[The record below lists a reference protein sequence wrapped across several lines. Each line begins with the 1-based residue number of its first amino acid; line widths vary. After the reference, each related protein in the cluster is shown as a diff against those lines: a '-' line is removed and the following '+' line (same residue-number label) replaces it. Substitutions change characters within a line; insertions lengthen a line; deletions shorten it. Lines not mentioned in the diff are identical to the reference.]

1 MPKHF
6 QRLFLC
12 VLHPSCLPS
21 SFVLALPCSKNLEKK
36 SYSKITQHIHGKLW
50 ARIWVNAFSKKKKS
64 KLMQLS
70 TISCPFVI
78 LTSSR
83 AKHPIYLG
91 PSVSVILPHSDF
103 APTQAWHKSA
113 FAAGWFKHSGGAS
126 SCIKFNPC
134 GRLCPRPF
142 CLCRPPSPGWLRR
155 HPGEGIQLYFRSCSS
170 WRERQTDG
178 LFHPDYPD
186 FLNLEIHALKKCKL
200 PKGVAKHVPGCAN
213 ECK

>member
-1 MPKHF
+1 
-6 QRLFLC
+6 
-12 VLHPSCLPS
+12 
-21 SFVLALPCSKNLEKK
+21 
-36 SYSKITQHIHGKLW
+36 
-50 ARIWVNAFSKKKKS
+50 
-64 KLMQLS
+64 MQLS

-78 LTSSR
+78 LTSSG

-103 APTQAWHKSA
+103 APTQAWHRSA
-113 FAAGWFKHSGGAS
+113 FAAGWFRHSGGAS
-126 SCIKFNPC
+126 LCIKYNPR
-134 GRLCPRPF
+134 GRLRRRPF
-142 CLCRPPSPGWLRR
+142 CFCHPPCPGWLGR
-155 HPGEGIQLYFRSCSS
+155 HPGEGIQFHFRSCSS

-213 ECK
+213 ECKWMSSARLAAQSHRSGSMLFPLSLFYFITVFSSSEAVLASLCSHVDY